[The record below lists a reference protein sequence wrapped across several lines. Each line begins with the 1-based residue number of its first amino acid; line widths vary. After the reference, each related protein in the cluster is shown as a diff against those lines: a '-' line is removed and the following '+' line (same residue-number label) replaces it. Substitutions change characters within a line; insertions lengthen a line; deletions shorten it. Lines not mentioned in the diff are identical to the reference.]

1 MLYAMSFIWVF
12 SIGGLTG
19 LPLATM
25 STDVHLHDTYFV
37 VAHFHYVMVGGTVF
51 SFLGGLHHWW
61 PKMFGKMYH
70 EGMAKISWFLIF
82 VGFNLTFFIQFF
94 MGMHGMPRRYW
105 AYLPEYQLEHQISTI
120 GSYMQAVGFLLLAAV
135 FLQSL
140 FGGKRAPKN
149 PWGGTTLEWQ
159 ADSPPHFEN
168 FTEPPVVTDPYAYDS
183 VEWDEAEGGYRRRV
197 GYVPDAAH

>member
-1 MLYAMSFIWVF
+1 VF

-61 PKMFGKMYH
+61 PKMFGKMYN
-70 EGMAKISWFLIF
+70 EPMAKVAWFFIF

-94 MGMHGMPRRYW
+94 MGIHGMPRRYW
-105 AYLPEYQLEHQISTI
+105 AYRPEYHMEHVVSTI
-120 GSYMQAVGFLLLAAV
+120 GSYGQAIGFLLLAIV
-135 FLQSL
+135 FLHSL
-140 FGGKRAPKN
+140 VAGRRAAKN

-159 ADSPPHFEN
+159 AASPPHFEN
-168 FTEPPVVTDPYAYDS
+168 FTEQPIVGDPYAYDA
-183 VEWDEAEGGYRRRV
+183 VEWNEDESGYRRKV
-197 GYVPDAAH
+197 GHVPDAAH